1 VFYIKVMTSN
11 NLLVYK
17 CIPLFSLLVFSL
29 AGCAY
34 NSRNSILKTPFDADT
49 IKNVFVINSKSD
61 TLGYYNTIKPE
72 DELAISDLQDIGLLV
87 RIEKETYSQRTDS
100 YAIFKVNLQGY
111 ISLPLLG
118 AVKVAGLNRTEAA
131 TLIQKA
137 YENTELKRPLIDV
150 RINNLYVVLMGEV
163 AHQGKYLINRED
175 YELIDLLGEAGG
187 LTPAANKKLVK
198 IFRGDRTNPEIIL
211 VNLQDYSF
219 LKNKNLRLK
228 SRDVIYVEPKR
239 LASNAQNL
247 QLYSTFFQIG
257 FLALN
262 TILLII
268 NISN

>member
-1 VFYIKVMTSN
+1 MTSIYLKAGIYFFLFCVIMFLN
-11 NLLVYK
+11 SGCSYK
-17 CIPLFSLLVFSL
+17 
-29 AGCAY
+29 G
-34 NSRNSILKTPFDADT
+34 RNSILKTPYDADT
-49 IKNVFVINSKSD
+49 IKDVYVVNSTVD
-61 TLGYYNTIKPE
+61 TAGYYNTIKPE

-87 RIEKETYSQRTDS
+87 RADKVNYTQRTDS
-100 YAIFKVNLQGY
+100 YAIFKVNLEGFV
-111 ISLPLLG
+111 SLPLLG

-131 TLIQKA
+131 RLIQNL
-137 YENTELKRPLIDV
+137 YETKELKRPLIDV
-150 RINNLYVVLMGEV
+150 RVNNLYVILIGEV
-163 AHQGKYLINRED
+163 ARQGKYLINRED

-198 IFRGDRTNPEIIL
+198 IFRGDRANPEIVL
-211 VNLQDYSF
+211 VNMQDYAF

-268 NISN
+268 NISH

>member
-1 VFYIKVMTSN
+1 LFHIQVMTSTN
-11 NLLVYK
+11 SIFYKSILV
-17 CIPLFSLLVFSL
+17 CCAIVFSL
-29 AGCAY
+29 GGCAY
-34 NSRNSILKTPFDADT
+34 QNRNSLLKTPFDADT
-49 IKNVFVINSKSD
+49 IKNVFVINSKTD
-61 TLGYYNTIKPE
+61 TAGYYNTIKPE

-87 RIEKETYSQRTDS
+87 RTEKETYSQRTDS
-100 YAIFKVNLQGY
+100 YAIFKVNLQGF

-131 TLIQKA
+131 NLIQNL
-137 YENTELKRPLIDV
+137 YEQKELRKPLIDV
-150 RINNLYVVLMGEV
+150 RVNNLYVVLIGEV
-163 AHQGKYLINRED
+163 AKQGKYLINRED

-187 LTPAANKKLVK
+187 LTPAANKRLVK

-211 VNLQDYSF
+211 VNMQDYSF

-228 SRDVIYVEPKR
+228 SRDVVYVEPKR
-239 LASNAQNL
+239 WASNAQNL